1 MCTSHMLEHL
11 QLVGI
16 TLLSDWAGK
25 AGCQPW
31 QSFQIPSHAN
41 LQFVM
46 ELHFHQESF
55 TELWRGLRLQ
65 VTRWILD

>member
-11 QLVGI
+11 QLVDI
-16 TLLSDWAGK
+16 TLLSDWAGE

-31 QSFQIPSHAN
+31 QSFQIPSQAN

-46 ELHFHQESF
+46 ELHFYQE
-55 TELWRGLRLQ
+55 GLIEF
-65 VTRWILD
+65 WK

>member
-1 MCTSHMLEHL
+1 MLEHL

-16 TLLSDWAGK
+16 TLLSAWAGK

-46 ELHFHQESF
+46 ELHFHLEISLSF
-55 TELWRGLRLQ
+55 GDDC
-65 VTRWILD
+65 VFK

>member
-16 TLLSDWAGK
+16 TLLSDWAGE
-25 AGCQPW
+25 ADCQPW

-46 ELHFHQESF
+46 ELHFYQEDYIEF
-55 TELWRGLRLQ
+55 WK
-65 VTRWILD
+65 

>member
-1 MCTSHMLEHL
+1 MLEHL

-16 TLLSDWAGK
+16 TLLSDWAGE
-25 AGCQPW
+25 ADCQPW

-46 ELHFHQESF
+46 ELHFYQEDYIEF
-55 TELWRGLRLQ
+55 WK
-65 VTRWILD
+65 

>member
-1 MCTSHMLEHL
+1 MLEHL

-46 ELHFHQESF
+46 ELHFYQEGF
-55 TELWRGLRLQ
+55 IELWK
-65 VTRWILD
+65 